1 MTDRQFDR
9 LFERLVVAV
18 ERLAGIEQPKPI
30 EGPAEKPATTAMRD
44 RVAVIDRSRPEPETD
59 PLGQGGTP
67 PEEFWRRG
75 DPDAAAMKRP
85 ARKMGRPL

>member
-1 MTDRQFDR
+1 MTEHQYDK
-9 LFERLVVAV
+9 LMLRLVVAL
-18 ERLAGIEQPKPI
+18 ETIAGIPQPKPI
-30 EGPAEKPATTAMRD
+30 EGPAEKPAKPMMRD